1 MKLREC
7 SLTAQVLALP
17 VLPLPL
23 LASCTNQR
31 LSLWSRDQ
39 LSTNRSSPAEAEVLL
54 APLRDFLEAALTDV
68 LPLESSFS
76 VFEEDV
82 AALAL
87 FVADIFQ
94 MCIGD

>member
-1 MKLREC
+1 MKSVPQEAQIFVSNYRE
-7 SLTAQVLALP
+7 LP
-17 VLPLPL
+17 
-23 LASCTNQR
+23 
-31 LSLWSRDQ
+31 
-39 LSTNRSSPAEAEVLL
+39 L
-54 APLRDFLEAALTDV
+54 APLRDFLEVAVTDV

-94 MCIGD
+94 MCIED